1 MFYWILYVSKYVSKE
16 DFMKTS
22 NYLLIEA
29 LEYANRHCITYNKKD
44 FELGLRMLAPK
55 AKLKEIFSLYKK

>member
-22 NYLLIEA
+22 NYVLIEA